1 MQVYPNGFLGK
12 QLTSLEKEHL
22 ISIAGCLW
30 ATNEMRSQ
38 TFSNEKNINI
48 MLNNNVQE
56 WVLSI
61 DVGGNKTACQIK
73 LDEDGH
79 FKVCFN
85 DFFSTGAEV
94 Y

>member
-1 MQVYPNGFLGK
+1 
-12 QLTSLEKEHL
+12 
-22 ISIAGCLW
+22 
-30 ATNEMRSQ
+30 
-38 TFSNEKNINI
+38 